1 MWGQRNHFADSSG
14 VTDAFLMRGRKMV
27 SPSAVLF
34 AALVVIF
41 SSQALAANLDARYT
55 NVATLQYQGA
65 SGAVVAAVAFDYL
78 ATPGTGAAP
87 TAVTLSCEIEPD
99 CVALVV
105 ENVAGQILGSLN
117 AVDSDQATAHLF
129 TVVDDIRFEVVDGKL
144 KLKDG
149 EFIDY
154 ETEPSLVVTVR
165 VVDNDGNSFDQALNI
180 TVRDVNEAPTPD
192 AGPLSSVIAFLA
204 PDVNGNGVDIAP
216 AACAPSASFG
226 VTTSNPRAQNINFAG
241 VEPAGT
247 RALSFVEAY
256 AIGDPLIVS
265 VGDADQNFDPLVRE
279 SISVRV
285 LANASGDAETVILVE
300 SDANT
305 GVFVGY
311 VFTTSQ
317 ISVNDD
323 CILRVT
329 SGDSVSAV
337 YTDPT
342 DGADV
347 KTTLA
352 DISPIG
358 LVFNDTTGERIY
370 GVIVSLIDAN
380 TNLPA
385 EVRGDGPAFARY
397 PSSLISGETAQDG
410 DGATYVHGQGEYR
423 FPSLPAG
430 DYRIEI
436 FNSLGWELSDK
447 PDAQLRSVGVSI
459 AREVVSDTGF
469 ILSARSRGQR
479 FHVAQGSLPRI
490 DIPVRLKSR
499 NVPPE
504 ALTPSVIEF
513 LQYSANADIGT
524 TIDVGVTEC
533 VGGTSPQVAELKNV
547 SVPVPGLV
555 NLVVTRTI
563 KAGQP
568 VFIRVTD
575 LDQNSDSMA
584 REQIAVQLD
593 VGSSGDR
600 EYLKLME
607 TGVDTGIFVGYVQ
620 SAENESVTGSCM
632 LGVVKNESIVSR
644 YTDAFDNTDVA
655 DSMVLVDPFGK
666 VFSTVDGRLI
676 NGVSVTLVD
685 ARTGLAAKVF
695 GDGPNFADYPSTVV
709 TGVVVTDAAGQ
720 VYEAPTGE
728 YRFPFVE
735 AGDYQ
740 LVLDDLPAGS
750 IFPTSLE
757 NELIRDLSGGPFEI
771 VTGSRGEV
779 FPVPVGPALHVD
791 LPVDEP
797 SGEMFVSKQAS
808 KATVAVGDFLQYRLS
823 ITNTAENR
831 LSNTQLVDRLP
842 AGFRYQKGSLRIDD
856 EKVADPVMT
865 ADARLLRIDLP
876 TVSGAAIAISYV
888 TEVTAGANM
897 GPAVNEAR
905 VVGELVAS
913 TNVALARVIVTNDLF
928 RDKAILVGQVMLEQ
942 CGAPVEEGP
951 KGVAGARVFL
961 EDGSYVITDDKGF
974 WHIEGV
980 NPGTHVVQLDVDSL
994 EARYEVSPCN
1004 TNTRFA
1010 GSPYSQFVDVKG
1022 GTLWRADFR
1031 IQEKA
1036 PPEST
1041 VSLTQTIKADA
1052 DGLWV
1057 SIKVDNDGPVDVHNV
1072 SAVYAVPKGWMIVPD
1087 SGSLDGAPLS
1097 SSQSIVGTI
1106 WALGTVSDQGS
1117 LGQHELRFALE
1128 PKDKLAF
1135 AGPPRRV
1142 ESKMAVFRPKF
1153 DSRSV
1158 LLSIDTQRD
1167 LDNMVAS
1174 WKTKKFE
1181 EIIVV
1186 GHTDNVPVGKQNR
1199 WQFADNDVLSAARAK
1214 SVADY
1219 IQGKVDTDVITIS
1232 GAGDRQPVASNA
1244 TAKGRGQNR
1253 RVEFLLTG
1261 GAETVNPTRITADA
1275 GILNSESKVRLAFQS
1290 VGTDRG
1296 RSETIA
1302 LPLNRL
1308 VGGFEVVSA
1317 SVQSKARGSW
1327 DQITQAPVTDA
1338 PARDKNTQGLMSV
1351 IEGARLVYPI
1361 NAVRLDLD
1369 SRLSPQLMVDDKPIS
1384 RDRIGFSL
1392 EDEATG
1398 KTIYSYIGVDMGQP
1412 GSHTVSL
1419 QGVDGF
1425 GTARFEQSINIV
1437 RVGKV
1442 ANIELVTASG
1452 NVADGRTPI
1461 KVRLA
1466 LKDKAGEVFTASSKL
1481 RFDSATLSA
1490 YDKDRNLSDLAII
1503 TDYDVVNVDKE
1514 GLALFNP
1521 VSRGGSYQLTF
1532 RTEHDVETF
1541 DIFVEPEKRDW
1552 IMVGVANGTVA
1563 HRTLSGN
1570 MLGLAATGQGDE
1582 LDVDGRVAFYAKGQ
1596 VKGDYVLT
1604 LAYDTAKE
1612 NQNALQQTIDPSAY
1626 YTLYGDSSVVQYDA
1640 ASQEK
1645 LYLKLE
1651 KEQFYALF
1659 GDFNTGLTGTELS
1672 TYSRSLNGL
1681 QSEYKGKVFEYKVF
1695 ASLADQAFIKDEIR
1709 GDGTSGIYRLRT
1721 RDLLVNS
1728 EKVRIETRDRFSS
1741 EQIVESR
1748 DMQRLVDYNIDYEAG
1763 TLFFKEPIYSQ
1774 DTAFNPTFII
1784 VDYEVTSGGGRQL
1797 NAGGRVAY
1805 QPLENAEV
1813 GVTAVTEGVEGR
1825 EGQLLGADLLYQL
1838 NDATE
1843 LNVELA
1849 TTSSTIDGVESDGAA
1864 YIAEITHSSEQLQAI
1879 GYVREQRGGFG
1890 LGQQNSSETSTR
1902 KLGVEATYEFF
1913 EDVGMQGEVF
1923 RQTGLD
1929 TGATQ
1934 DVATTTMNYK
1944 GDDYTVTAGL
1954 RSAMSSAGEEDTVSN
1969 QLLLGGTYNLMDG
1982 KARLSANADTPL
1994 GGQGGA
2000 GNVGNF
2006 PRRLRVGL
2014 DYKLTENIT
2023 LKAQQEFSW
2032 GEEQD
2037 TQGTRVGMS
2046 TSLWEGGDLVTS
2058 VQADD
2063 EENSQRLAAVAG
2075 LKQRWEMN
2083 DNWSFDFG
2091 VDRSQ
2096 TLKDE
2101 PRSVP
2106 DLQVT
2111 TVYTSPGDNDFT
2123 AVTFGSKFRKGAWDW
2138 ATRVEYR
2145 AAENSDKMNF
2155 VSDIIHNL
2163 DDGQQLLA
2171 KVNFQTNTGGDNDF
2185 MNSGVQLGYAF
2196 RPEDSRWTMFNRL
2209 NLTHNTS
2216 SSNGFALRTD
2226 KVVNNMNANYL
2237 LGRNTQVALQYGLKY
2252 VVDNFD
2258 SDEYSGF
2265 TDLYGVELRHDLGD
2279 SWDVGFQ
2286 GGRYSSAN
2294 SKVAD
2299 YSYGLSF
2306 GYTVTRN
2313 VWLSL
2318 GYNFDGFQ
2326 DDDFSENEY
2335 TSEGVFLKY
2344 RFKFDQYSARDLKA
2358 RFWD

>member
-1 MWGQRNHFADSSG
+1 AQTINLAGVDPSG
-14 VTDAFLMRGRKMV
+14 T
-27 SPSAVLF
+27 
-34 AALVVIF
+34 
-41 SSQALAANLDARYT
+41 
-55 NVATLQYQGA
+55 
-65 SGAVVAAVAFDYL
+65 
-78 ATPGTGAAP
+78 
-87 TAVTLSCEIEPD
+87 
-99 CVALVV
+99 
-105 ENVAGQILGSLN
+105 
-117 AVDSDQATAHLF
+117 
-129 TVVDDIRFEVVDGKL
+129 
-144 KLKDG
+144 
-149 EFIDY
+149 
-154 ETEPSLVVTVR
+154 
-165 VVDNDGNSFDQALNI
+165 QALN
-180 TVRDVNEAPTPD
+180 
-192 AGPLSSVIAFLA
+192 
-204 PDVNGNGVDIAP
+204 
-216 AACAPSASFG
+216 
-226 VTTSNPRAQNINFAG
+226 FA
-241 VEPAGT
+241 
-247 RALSFVEAY
+247 EAY

-300 SDANT
+300 SGANT

-342 DGADV
+342 DGTDV

-410 DGATYVHGQGEYR
+410 AGATYVHEQGEYR

-436 FNSLGWELSDK
+436 FNTLGWELSDK
-447 PDAQLRSVGVSI
+447 PDAQLRSVGASI
-459 AREVVSDTGF
+459 AREVVADTGF
-469 ILSARSRGQR
+469 ILSARSRGQS

-490 DIPVRLKSR
+490 DIPVQLKSR

-513 LQYSANADIGT
+513 LQYSANADIGA
-524 TIDVGVTEC
+524 TINVGATEC

-575 LDQNSDSMA
+575 LDQNSDAMV
-584 REQIAVQLD
+584 REQITVQLD

-666 VFSTVDGRLI
+666 VFSTVDGHLI
-676 NGVSVTLVD
+676 NGVSVTLVN

-695 GDGPNFADYPSTVV
+695 GDGPNFAVYPSTVV

-740 LVLDDLPAGS
+740 LVLDDLPTGS

-757 NELIRDLSGGPFEI
+757 NELIVDLSGGPFEI

-823 ITNTAENR
+823 ITNTAG
-831 LSNTQLVDRLP
+831 TQLNETYVLDYLP
-842 AGFRYQKGSLRIDD
+842 AGFRYQQGSLRINDV
-856 EKVADPVMT
+856 KVADPAMAV
-865 ADARLLRIDLP
+865 DARSLKIDLP
-876 TVSGAAIAISYV
+876 TVSGDAVMISYV
-888 TEVTAGANM
+888 TEVTAGANA

-905 VVGELVAS
+905 VVGELVAT
-913 TNVALARVIVTNDLF
+913 TNVATARVMVTNDLY
-928 RDKAILVGQVMLEQ
+928 RDKAILLGQVSLAQ
-942 CGAPVEEGP
+942 CESEEIKSANATPAGR
-951 KGVAGARVFL
+951 KSNRAGSQAGGLQGIAGVRLFL

-980 NPGTHVVQLDVDSL
+980 EPGVHVVQLDVDSL
-994 EARYEVSPCN
+994 GERYEASPCN

-1010 GSPYSQFVDVKG
+1010 GATYSQFVDVKA
-1022 GTLWRADFR
+1022 GTLWRADFK

-1036 PPEST
+1036 PPESI
-1041 VSLTQTIKADA
+1041 VSLAQTIKVDEE
-1052 DGLWV
+1052 GLWV
-1057 SIKVDNDGPVDVHNV
+1057 SLEASNEGRVVINDV
-1072 SAVYAVPKGWMIVPD
+1072 SAIYAVPKGWMIVPG
-1087 SGSLDGAPLS
+1087 SGVLDGVPLS
-1097 SSQSIVGTI
+1097 PSSSIVGTI
-1106 WALGTVSDQGS
+1106 WALGTIKTRT
-1117 LGQHELRFALE
+1117 ELRFSLA
-1128 PKDKLAF
+1128 PKYGREIAAPTLNI
-1135 AGPPRRV
+1135 GNQI
-1142 ESKMAVFRPKF
+1142 AVFRPRFK
-1153 DSRSV
+1153 SRSTV
-1158 LLSIDTQRD
+1158 LSPDELRD
-1167 LDNMVAS
+1167 LDDLIAS
-1174 WKTKKFE
+1174 WQGRQWA
-1181 EIIVV
+1181 EITVV
-1186 GHTDNVPVGKQNR
+1186 GHTDNVPVASRNR
-1199 WQFADNDVLSAARAK
+1199 GQFADNNVLSLARAQV
-1214 SVADY
+1214 VAQY
-1219 IQGKVDTDVITIS
+1219 MRGKVAADVITVV
-1232 GAGDRQPVASNA
+1232 GAADRYPIASNTSA
-1244 TAKGRGQNR
+1244 AGRAQNR
-1253 RVEFLLTG
+1253 RVEFLLDD
-1261 GAETVNPTRITADA
+1261 AEISASARKFVANAE
-1275 GILNSESKVRLAFQS
+1275 ILNGESKVRLAFRS
-1290 VGTDRG
+1290 AGSRRG
-1296 RSETIA
+1296 KTA
-1302 LPLNRL
+1302 QNVLPLNRI
-1308 VGGFEVVSA
+1308 VSGFDTLNATVTGQA
-1317 SVQSKARGSW
+1317 IGSW
-1327 DQITQAPVTDA
+1327 DVLEQDLIMPLA
-1338 PARDKNTQGLMSV
+1338 ARDPATQGLISVVEGTRLANRSNGVSFDMDSRLTPKLAVDGVEVASDRIGLRMSDESTGKTLYKYIGV
-1351 IEGARLVYPI
+1351 NFGEPGKHQLLLQGIDGFGMTRYEETANVVRVGHVFSIRVKDSSGNIADGTTPI
-1361 NAVRLDLD
+1361 RVQLELRDKDGELIPGQSRLDLSSD
-1369 SRLSPQLMVDDKPIS
+1369 
-1384 RDRIGFSL
+1384 
-1392 EDEATG
+1392 
-1398 KTIYSYIGVDMGQP
+1398 
-1412 GSHTVSL
+1412 SL
-1419 QGVDGF
+1419 Q
-1425 GTARFEQSINIV
+1425 RFNLNQNLAELT
-1437 RVGKV
+1437 K
-1442 ANIELVTASG
+1442 IERGSYV
-1452 NVADGRTPI
+1452 NVSADG
-1461 KVRLA
+1461 
-1466 LKDKAGEVFTASSKL
+1466 
-1481 RFDSATLSA
+1481 
-1490 YDKDRNLSDLAII
+1490 
-1503 TDYDVVNVDKE
+1503 VVM
-1514 GLALFNP
+1514 FNP
-1521 VSRGGSYQLTF
+1521 VSRGGSYRVKLTHS
-1532 RTEHDVETF
+1532 EAVEEF

-1552 IMVGVANGTVA
+1552 IMVGVAEGSVA
-1563 HRTLSGN
+1563 FKTISGN
-1570 MLGLAATGQGDE
+1570 MQALEAAGLDDE
-1582 LDVDGRVAFYAKGQ
+1582 RDADGRVAFYAKGQ
-1596 VKGDYVLT
+1596 VRGDYVLT
-1604 LAYDTAKE
+1604 LAYDTAKDSDP
-1612 NQNALQQTIDPSAY
+1612 LQQTIDPSAY
-1626 YTLYGDSSVVQYDA
+1626 YTLYGDRSSVQFDA
-1640 ASQEK
+1640 ASQKK

-1651 KEQFYALF
+1651 RKQFYGLF
-1659 GDFNTGLTGTELS
+1659 GDFSAGLTSTELS
-1672 TYSRSLNGL
+1672 AYSRSFNGFK
-1681 QSEYKGKVFEYKVF
+1681 SEYKGKVFEYNAF
-1695 ASLADQAFIKDEIR
+1695 AAETNQAFIKDEIR
-1709 GDGTSGIYRLRT
+1709 GDGTSGIYRLRS
-1721 RDLLVNS
+1721 RELLINS
-1728 EKVRIETRDRFSS
+1728 EKIRIETRDRFRS
-1741 EQIVESR
+1741 EQIIDNR
-1748 DMQRLVDYNIDYEAG
+1748 IMTRFVDYNIDYEAG
-1763 TLFFKEPIYSQ
+1763 TLFFKEPIFSQ
-1774 DTAFNPTFII
+1774 DVAFNPTFII
-1784 VDYEVTSGGGRQL
+1784 ADYEVSGNGSNQL
-1797 NAGGRVAY
+1797 NAGGRLAY
-1805 QPLENAEV
+1805 KPIEDVEV
-1813 GVTAVTEGVEGR
+1813 GITLVTEGVKGR
-1825 EGQLLGADLLYQL
+1825 ENQLIGTDVEYRI
-1838 NDATE
+1838 NDTTE
-1843 LNVELA
+1843 VSAEIA
-1849 TTSSTIDGVESDGAA
+1849 TTSSQLDGVKTLGAA
-1864 YIAEITHSSEQLQAI
+1864 YIAEITHRSDQLDATA
-1879 GYVREQRGGFG
+1879 YVREQQGGFG
-1890 LGQQNSSETSTR
+1890 LGQQNSSESGTR
-1902 KLGVEATYEFF
+1902 KLGVEATYELS
-1913 EDVGMQGEVF
+1913 ETIGMQGDVY
-1923 RQTGLD
+1923 RQTKLD
-1929 TGATQ
+1929 TGANQ
-1934 DVATTTMNYK
+1934 DVAATTMNYQ
-1944 GDDYTVTAGL
+1944 GDDYTVTTGL
-1954 RSAMSSAGEEDTVSN
+1954 RTATSDAGEKRNVSN
-1969 QLLLGGTYNLMDG
+1969 QLLLGATYDLLDG
-1982 KARLSANADTPL
+1982 RAQLSANADTPL
-1994 GGQGGA
+1994 GEQGG
-2000 GNVGNF
+2000 VGNF

-2014 DYKLTENIT
+2014 DYKLTEAVT

-2032 GEEQD
+2032 GEDQD
-2037 TQGTRVGMS
+2037 TQGTRIGLS
-2046 TSLWEGGDLVTS
+2046 ASLWQGGDLVTS

-2096 TLKDE
+2096 TIKDE
-2101 PRSVP
+2101 QRAVP

-2111 TVYTSPGDNDFT
+2111 AVYNSPSDNDFT

-2145 AAENSDKMNF
+2145 AGEDGDKMNF
-2155 VSDIIHNL
+2155 VSDVIHNL

-2171 KVNFQTNTGGDNDF
+2171 KMKIQNVMGQDSDT
-2185 MNSGVQLGYAF
+2185 MNSAVQLGYAY
-2196 RPEDSRWTMFNRL
+2196 RPEDSRWSLFNRL
-2209 NLTHNTS
+2209 DLAHNTS
-2216 SSNGFALRTD
+2216 NSNGFGLRTD

-2237 LGRNTQVALQYGLKY
+2237 LGNDTQIALQYGLKY

-2258 SDEYSGF
+2258 SDQYSGF

-2313 VWLSL
+2313 VWLSM

-2326 DDDFSENEY
+2326 DNDFSENEY